1 MQADEELLKLKA
13 EDLPGVGWA
22 MREKL
27 KALGITTV
35 VDVRNSRVAML
46 QHELGTKSGT
56 LVRSN
61 NTTLREHVT
70 LCSYQLKLWREIG
83 KGYKI
88 NIGMWGAGLGLCS
101 RPG

>member
-1 MQADEELLKLKA
+1 
-13 EDLPGVGWA
+13 

-56 LVRSN
+56 LVRSIS
-61 NTTLREHVT
+61 TIVLASCSLYLKCAGSSKATRLKMICGGRFGTMHTAGMKELWLHLSFGSLLVLR
-70 LCSYQLKLWREIG
+70 
-83 KGYKI
+83 
-88 NIGMWGAGLGLCS
+88 
-101 RPG
+101 

>member
-1 MQADEELLKLKA
+1 MKA

-61 NTTLREHVT
+61 YTIMRE
-70 LCSYQLKLWREIG
+70 LS
-83 KGYKI
+83 
-88 NIGMWGAGLGLCS
+88 
-101 RPG
+101 